1 MGMGALAVEM
11 GRRGR
16 GEWGRWRR
24 WKRRE
29 RERGW
34 EERESPGQGQSEEER
49 RGWETGCLQLSCGSV
64 GAEPHASAVPTRAYV
79 GGIYRAIC

>member
-1 MGMGALAVEM
+1 MGEVEKV
-11 GRRGR
+11 
-16 GEWGRWRR
+16 E
-24 WKRRE
+24 
-29 RERGW
+29 
-34 EERESPGQGQSEEER
+34 EEREGEGMGGERESRAGQSEEER